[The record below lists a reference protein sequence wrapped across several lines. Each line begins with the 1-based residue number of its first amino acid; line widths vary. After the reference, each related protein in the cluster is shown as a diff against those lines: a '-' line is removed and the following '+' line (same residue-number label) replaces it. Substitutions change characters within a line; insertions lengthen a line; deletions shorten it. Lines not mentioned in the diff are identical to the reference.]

1 MEILGFRRLG
11 VVVYVVWR
19 FQAFVSVRHLWSMEI
34 LIVSVL
40 SFVEISSF
48 HRFDVVVGDLVLYG
62 DCGYDGCGVYDSYGV
77 PTAVLYDDCSS
88 CMVSL
93 RWLHSAFDNCH
104 VSMVSLQQLWC
115 LYGGYGGV
123 WFSTAFLW
131 CFYGVSV
138 STAVLSL
145 WRLCLYGGCV
155 FTAVV
160 SLWGCMMCDALRR
173 VSMAVVWHVS
183 TSVVLCVSTAVVCN
197 LNQLLK
203 NSNEYNVI
211 IEVGQVPDIQAF
223 KVHSII
229 LNSRCLYFKDKLDA
243 ITYNN
248 NVKIIKQPNISI
260 EVFNI
265 IIKYIYCGTI
275 SLENINASVIFELL
289 IASNEFRL
297 EELIKHVQSFLL
309 ENNASWLRLN
319 FSRVYQTSFKDN
331 NLKDLQQFCAN
342 IIAKHPNII
351 FDSDEFLSLPE
362 NILIFILKLDNL
374 QMDEGK
380 IWDYTIKWG
389 IAQNPSLPPNHDRW
403 SDEHF
408 SALKSSLQDCLP
420 LIRYFQ
426 IPGEDVF
433 NKVKPYQKIL
443 EPNLWD
449 DIMLKFMAPNSPIT
463 SRVLPPRVN
472 LPSTLPS
479 RDINIS
485 IVDNDLSKIE
495 SNKASELRKG
505 GDSYRIMG
513 KYTESITDLTKSLE
527 IEPNNAF
534 ALRSRGESY
543 RMMGKYNESLADLNK
558 SLEIEPNNTF
568 ALSGRGESYRLMGK
582 YNESVADLNKSL
594 EIEPNNAFALRSRG
608 ESYRMMDKNNES
620 LADLNKSLEIE
631 PNNAFA
637 LGYRGATYRMMS
649 RYNESLADLNKS
661 LEIDPNDAFV
671 LKNRGDSY
679 RLMGRYN
686 ESLADLNKSS
696 EIKSNDSFTLA
707 FRGVTYR
714 LMGKYE
720 ESLADLN
727 KSLEINPDD
736 SWTLKEREKTNR
748 DMYEFQ
754 NSAFQND
761 THPIL
766 WFQQQLEYQIK
777 KRNLFILFD
786 DGSLLSPLDAY
797 AIVNYKQ
804 LINNLINHLK
814 RAMVIIFASFGVKF
828 CPNIVQVV

>member
-1 MEILGFRRLG
+1 MTVNF
-11 VVVYVVWR
+11 
-19 FQAFVSVRHLWSMEI
+19 FDQ
-34 LIVSVL
+34 L
-40 SFVEISSF
+40 SS
-48 HRFDVVVGDLVLYG
+48 
-62 DCGYDGCGVYDSYGV
+62 
-77 PTAVLYDDCSS
+77 
-88 CMVSL
+88 
-93 RWLHSAFDNCH
+93 
-104 VSMVSLQQLWC
+104 
-115 LYGGYGGV
+115 
-123 WFSTAFLW
+123 
-131 CFYGVSV
+131 
-138 STAVLSL
+138 
-145 WRLCLYGGCV
+145 
-155 FTAVV
+155 
-160 SLWGCMMCDALRR
+160 
-173 VSMAVVWHVS
+173 
-183 TSVVLCVSTAVVCN
+183 N

-211 IEVGQVPDIQAF
+211 IEVGQGPDIQAF

-248 NVKIIKQPNISI
+248 NNVKIIKQPNISI

-265 IIKYIYCGTI
+265 IIKYIYCGSI
-275 SLENINASVIFELL
+275 SLENINASVIFKLL

-389 IAQNPSLPPNHDRW
+389 VAQNPSLPPNLDRW

-408 SALKSSLQDCLP
+408 SVLKSSLQECLP

-443 EPNLWD
+443 DPNLWD

-463 SRVLPPRVN
+463 SRVLPRRVN
-472 LPSTLPS
+472 LSSTLPS
-479 RDINIS
+479 RDSNIS

-495 SNKASELRKG
+495 SNKASELRKS
-505 GDSYRIMG
+505 GDSYRKIG
-513 KYTESITDLTKSLE
+513 EYKKSITDLTKSLE

-534 ALRSRGESY
+534 ALRIRGESY
-543 RMMGKYNESLADLNK
+543 RKMGKYNESLAD
-558 SLEIEPNNTF
+558 F
-568 ALSGRGESYRLMGK
+568 
-582 YNESVADLNKSL
+582 NKSL
-594 EIEPNNAFALRSRG
+594 EIEPNNAFALGGRG
-608 ESYRMMDKNNES
+608 NTYRVMGKNNESLADFNKSLEIEPNNAFALGGRGNTYRVLGRYNKSLADLNKALEIYPNGIALGTRGDTYRLMGKYDES

-637 LGYRGATYRMMS
+637 LMFRGITYRTIGK
-649 RYNESLADLNKS
+649 YDESLADLNKS
-661 LEIDPNDAFV
+661 LEIEPNNASA
-671 LKNRGDSY
+671 LSGRG
-679 RLMGRYN
+679 
-686 ESLADLNKSS
+686 A
-696 EIKSNDSFTLA
+696 
-707 FRGVTYR
+707 TYR

-727 KSLEINPDD
+727 KSLEIRPID
-736 SWTLKEREKTNR
+736 SWTLKERDQTNR
-748 DMYEFQ
+748 
-754 NSAFQND
+754 
-761 THPIL
+761 L
-766 WFQQQLEYQIK
+766 LK
-777 KRNLFILFD
+777 K
-786 DGSLLSPLDAY
+786 
-797 AIVNYKQ
+797 
-804 LINNLINHLK
+804 
-814 RAMVIIFASFGVKF
+814 
-828 CPNIVQVV
+828 